1 MALVAAASLVPMFWT
16 WQADDYAKLDTR
28 GVVCVTPLRQYFP
41 NSTESLRT
49 RKLAMPPRTASCLTA
64 RRNYPPA
71 AHQRYVSGSGR
82 HAQIRVR
89 SVCARGNCN
98 HTRIQPT
105 NFHICLIS
113 TTRCAQLVVPEHVP
127 PPLAKRDRDWTI
139 PPQLTCAAAP
149 FPAEP
154 TGARSSRSA
163 AG

>member
-71 AHQRYVSGSGR
+71 AHQRYVSGSGTGT
-82 HAQIRVR
+82 HKYASGL
-89 SVCARGNCN
+89 SVHVAIAI
-98 HTRIQPT
+98 TRASNQQT
-105 NFHICLIS
+105 F
-113 TTRCAQLVVPEHVP
+113 TYA
-127 PPLAKRDRDWTI
+127 
-139 PPQLTCAAAP
+139 
-149 FPAEP
+149 
-154 TGARSSRSA
+154 
-163 AG
+163 